1 MPTIISRRRSNPYRY
16 EFVLHHRN
24 KKKKCAKTNTSFLL
38 SKCLCKTVTHVPHFV
53 NSLNRSIATPEP
65 PQTRTD
71 MLSGSRSARQIKFLF
86 LWADVLLSARFFLRV
101 GCCERAVTSARVRAR
116 IYLCVFDSEIG
127 SVLRVCELKSRF
139 RFRFGICVEL
149 SREFFWSIVL

>member
-1 MPTIISRRRSNPYRY
+1 MHKKSRALGKRVRARFRIFVVIESGTTTTTHVRTHLRINRSIKTTLDQNPNHTHKHKHAD
-16 EFVLHHRN
+16 HHLSSTLKPVSLRIRTSSSKQ
-24 KKKKCAKTNTSFLL
+24 KKKGAKTNTSFLL

-86 LWADVLLSARFFLRV
+86 L
-101 GCCERAVTSARVRAR
+101 
-116 IYLCVFDSEIG
+116 
-127 SVLRVCELKSRF
+127 
-139 RFRFGICVEL
+139 
-149 SREFFWSIVL
+149 